1 MIIRKYNVRIVFFLS
16 SSPFFFSGR
25 TVSIRRLHQEA
36 TWDLRLDMSS
46 LDDGDDV
53 IFDFLDQTN
62 ELLSFSLQD
71 LLQHVSNLPSV
82 LDQQF
87 GCHYSST
94 SSIRPMSSLASV
106 CKIFFNM
113 SAIFP
118 LYLTN
123 SLAVTTPA
131 RPRVFSQSII
141 FFHKSSM
148 GFPNISNIS
157 SSSIITFLGSM
168 CPPLMMVMTS
178 SLTFSIRPMS
188 SLASVCK
195 IFFNMSAIFPL

>member
-87 GCHYSST
+87 GCHYSCT
-94 SSIRPMSSLASV
+94 SSGVQPVDHLFPQVFDGVSQYYHHFFVIHNNVLRLNMSSLDDGDDV
-106 CKIFFNM
+106 IFDFLDQT
-113 SAIFP
+113 SKA
-118 LYLTN
+118 TQ
-123 SLAVTTPA
+123 ARTP
-131 RPRVFSQSII
+131 
-141 FFHKSSM
+141 
-148 GFPNISNIS
+148 
-157 SSSIITFLGSM
+157 
-168 CPPLMMVMTS
+168 
-178 SLTFSIRPMS
+178 
-188 SLASVCK
+188 
-195 IFFNMSAIFPL
+195 